1 MENNEQRPV
10 TAERLKDLIN
20 LHNIMATG
28 DTSEYKPDE
37 LIKLSGIMAEAAAA
51 FYFSEKANSQYT
63 KNIVAAMYT
72 EVMEAAT
79 QMIYEIGKKDFSKI
93 TDTESEED
101 CSTWTQCEDAY
112 IEYIARTV
120 FKTEA

>member
-1 MENNEQRPV
+1 
-10 TAERLKDLIN
+10 
-20 LHNIMATG
+20 
-28 DTSEYKPDE
+28 
-37 LIKLSGIMAEAAAA
+37 
-51 FYFSEKANSQYT
+51 
-63 KNIVAAMYT
+63 MYT

-79 QMIYEIGKKDFSKI
+79 KMICEIGKKDFSKI

>member
-72 EVMEAAT
+72 EVMEARHSFFLLCKNT
-79 QMIYEIGKKDFSKI
+79 HFILFCQTI
-93 TDTESEED
+93 
-101 CSTWTQCEDAY
+101 
-112 IEYIARTV
+112 
-120 FKTEA
+120 

>member
-1 MENNEQRPV
+1 MENNEQRPI

-28 DTSEYKPDE
+28 DTSEYTPDE
-37 LIKLSGIMAEAAAA
+37 LI
-51 FYFSEKANSQYT
+51 
-63 KNIVAAMYT
+63 NIVAAMYT

-79 QMIYEIGKKDFSKI
+79 KMICEIGKKDFSKI